1 MTIQKVLVI
10 GAGQM
15 GSGIAQVCAQA
26 GFDVKLNDMKEE
38 FFERGLANITKNL
51 SRNVEKGRMTED
63 EKSQVLSRITK
74 SLDLN
79 DASDVDLVIEA
90 AVENMEIKQ
99 SIFKQLD

>member
-1 MTIQKVLVI
+1 MAIQKVLVI

-38 FFERGLANITKNL
+38 FFQRGLANITKNL

-63 EKSQVLSRITK
+63 EKTQV
-74 SLDLN
+74 
-79 DASDVDLVIEA
+79 
-90 AVENMEIKQ
+90 
-99 SIFKQLD
+99 